1 VGRKNHCLP
10 VNKSLMALLLCTWL
24 VKSLPMRQLSI
35 KSNYREVYIL
45 ICCALSSTQITNSIV
60 LEAFNHSKFHSRV
73 TPISSIYC
81 IVPKEIATNYSKRK
95 LSGFSKKLQNI
106 FQKSSRIVYNL
117 SNLAKDGLKNLHFWF
132 SIAARRPQKFISQT
146 NHKLAFT
153 LFFINSTKNLV
164 MFVIQSLE

>member
-73 TPISSIYC
+73 TPFSSIYC
-81 IVPKEIATNYSKRK
+81 IVPNEIVTNYSKRK

-106 FQKSSRIVYNL
+106 LQKSSRIVYNL
-117 SNLAKDGLKNLHFWF
+117 SNVAKDGLKSCTFGFQLQHDVHKNLY
-132 SIAARRPQKFISQT
+132 
-146 NHKLAFT
+146 HKLIT
-153 LFFINSTKNLV
+153 NSPSPLFFINSTKNLV

>member
-81 IVPKEIATNYSKRK
+81 IAPKESSQTIQKENY
-95 LSGFSKKLQNI
+95 LV
-106 FQKSSRIVYNL
+106 FQKSFKISF
-117 SNLAKDGLKNLHFWF
+117 KNLVGLFTTCQMLPKMVSETCTFGFQLQYDVH
-132 SIAARRPQKFISQT
+132 K
-146 NHKLAFT
+146 NLYHKLIT
-153 LFFINSTKNLV
+153 NSPSPLFFINSTK
-164 MFVIQSLE
+164 IQ